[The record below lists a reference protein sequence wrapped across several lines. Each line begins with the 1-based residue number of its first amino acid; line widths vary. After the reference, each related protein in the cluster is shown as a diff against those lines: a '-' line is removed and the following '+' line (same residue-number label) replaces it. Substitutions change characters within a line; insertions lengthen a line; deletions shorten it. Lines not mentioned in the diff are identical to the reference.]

1 VCACF
6 DVSLCLQRFLKRYEA
21 SRGLGGKEWEGR
33 KQRETQ
39 KDDGKREVAPA
50 AASASSTAE
59 AKQSVQREAK
69 PLTSP
74 RTSLRNTIDP
84 K

>member
-1 VCACF
+1 
-6 DVSLCLQRFLKRYEA
+6 VSLCLQRFLKRYEA
-21 SRGLGGKEWEGR
+21 SRGLGGKEREGR
-33 KQRETQ
+33 KHRETE

-59 AKQSVQREAK
+59 AKQSLQREAK